1 MSGEAISVAV
11 INYNGERTLASA
23 LRSVFAQEGVV
34 LGQVLVVD
42 NASTDRSLEVLAEAF
57 SDRVRIVRMDRNGGP
72 NPARNRALQE
82 LCTRRVLLMD
92 NDIILAPDYVRRL
105 QAVFDSETSAAAA
118 SGQIRFHSRPDV
130 VQYNGADIH
139 FAGEVVANPVQSERP
154 VRVATVSAGAVMLD
168 RKAAARVGRF
178 DEDLV
183 FGWEDGDLMFTLTL
197 AGFICMALST
207 ALCYHMKD
215 SRTKTWVRH
224 QTRNRWWFI
233 LKHYDRRTLAL
244 ALPAILLYQSCAGL
258 FFALKGQG
266 GQFLLGCAD
275 VFRSL
280 RRILRK
286 RRDIQRLR
294 RIPDS
299 QALCGGA
306 IALPG
311 AAAESTAGRA
321 VGQAV
326 SLVLGGYWR
335 LIRPVLR

>member
-1 MSGEAISVAV
+1 MSGERISVAV
-11 INYNGERTLASA
+11 INYNGEHTLVPT
-23 LRSVFAQEGVV
+23 LRSVFAQEGVEFDR
-34 LGQVLVVD
+34 VLVVD
-42 NASTDRSLEVLAEAF
+42 NASTDRSVSVLTEAF
-57 SDRVRIVRMDRNGGP
+57 GDRVQLIRMGRNDGP
-72 NPARNRALQE
+72 NPARNRALKE
-82 LCTRRVLLMD
+82 VRTRRVLLMD
-92 NDIILAPDYVRRL
+92 NDIILAPDYVLRL
-105 QAVFDSETSAAAA
+105 RAVFDAEATAAAA
-118 SGQIRFHSRPDV
+118 SGQIRFHSRPSV

-139 FAGEVVANPVQSERP
+139 FAGEVVANPVESERP

-168 RKAAARVGRF
+168 REAAAAVGGF
-178 DEDLV
+178 DDDLV
-183 FGWEDGDLMFTLTL
+183 FGWEDGDLTFTLTL
-197 AGFICMALST
+197 AGFLCMALST

-244 ALPAILLYQSCAGL
+244 ALPAIVLYQSCAGL
-258 FFALKGQG
+258 FFTLRGQG
-266 GQFLLGCAD
+266 GQYVLGCVD

-299 QALCGGA
+299 QALCGGP
-306 IALPG
+306 ISLPG
-311 AAAESTAGRA
+311 AAAGSSVGRA
-321 VGQAV
+321 VGRAV
-326 SLVLGGYWR
+326 SSVLGGYWR